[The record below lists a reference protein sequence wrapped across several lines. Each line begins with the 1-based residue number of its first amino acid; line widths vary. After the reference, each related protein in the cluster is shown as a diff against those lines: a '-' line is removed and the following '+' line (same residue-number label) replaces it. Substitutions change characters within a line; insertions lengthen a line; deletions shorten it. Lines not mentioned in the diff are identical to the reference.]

1 VPDGFIVSAI
11 KAFALVNILMGFFA
25 IMTVTERKVIGRL
38 QERYGPNRVGPVGFL
53 QPIADLGKLA
63 QKQHAIP
70 SGARDRLFLA
80 APFVSLFCAIAA
92 FAVIPFGGEA
102 TIPGTDWKM
111 FLYIGDSNVG
121 ILYIAAIGS
130 MGFYGMLIGGW
141 ASGSKYSLLGGLRA
155 VAQLVSYEVAFTM
168 SVLGVVMQAQTLSLN
183 GIVYAQKDYWYIGPQ
198 IIGACIFF
206 IAALAES
213 NRPPFDLAEADG
225 EIVAGF
231 HTEYGGLRYAMFA
244 NAEFVEAITLSALGS
259 VLFLGGW
266 RGPILPGP
274 LWMLIKML
282 AILFVFIWIRATLP
296 RLRYDRLM
304 KFGWKVLLPI
314 ATLNL
319 VGTAAWVAL
328 S

>member
-1 VPDGFIVSAI
+1 
-11 KAFALVNILMGFFA
+11 M
-25 IMTVTERKVIGRL
+25 
-38 QERYGPNRVGPVGFL
+38 
-53 QPIADLGKLA
+53 
-63 QKQHAIP
+63 
-70 SGARDRLFLA
+70 
-80 APFVSLFCAIAA
+80 
-92 FAVIPFGGEA
+92 IPFGGEA
-102 TIPGTDWKM
+102 TIPGTDWKI

-168 SVLGVVMQAQTLSLN
+168 SVLGVVMQASTLSLN

-198 IIGACIFF
+198 IVGFVHLLHRRAGRVEPAAVRPRRRRTARSSPASTPSTAAC
-206 IAALAES
+206 ATRCS
-213 NRPPFDLAEADG
+213 RTPSSS
-225 EIVAGF
+225 
-231 HTEYGGLRYAMFA
+231 RRSRSRR
-244 NAEFVEAITLSALGS
+244 SAS

-266 RGPILPGP
+266 RGPFLPGP

>member
-1 VPDGFIVSAI
+1 MKAPLAI
-11 KAFALVNILMGFFA
+11 LIAILVFALAFSAGCTQQKPPDVNVTQTEPNA
-25 IMTVTERKVIGRL
+25 TQNSSANTTV
-38 QERYGPNRVGPVGFL
+38 
-53 QPIADLGKLA
+53 
-63 QKQHAIP
+63 
-70 SGARDRLFLA
+70 
-80 APFVSLFCAIAA
+80 
-92 FAVIPFGGEA
+92 
-102 TIPGTDWKM
+102 
-111 FLYIGDSNVG
+111 
-121 ILYIAAIGS
+121 
-130 MGFYGMLIGGW
+130 
-141 ASGSKYSLLGGLRA
+141 
-155 VAQLVSYEVAFTM
+155 
-168 SVLGVVMQAQTLSLN
+168 QAQQCSGGN
-183 GIVYAQKDYWYIGPQ
+183 IVQND
-198 IIGACIFF
+198 ACF
-206 IAALAES
+206 AALAK
-213 NRPPFDLAEADG
+213 ADSDPSYCQNIYSIG
-225 EIVAGF
+225 TVDSC
-231 HTEYGGLRYAMFA
+231 YAMFA